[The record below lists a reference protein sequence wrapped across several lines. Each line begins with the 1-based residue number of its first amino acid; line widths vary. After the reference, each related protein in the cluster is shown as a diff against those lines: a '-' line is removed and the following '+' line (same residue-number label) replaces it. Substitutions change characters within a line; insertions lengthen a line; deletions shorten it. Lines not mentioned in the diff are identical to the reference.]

1 MIDEI
6 NAIKRAYNLI
16 EEKDGEFITRMTA
29 SICEES
35 EIFQIAFMSES
46 NIPYELH
53 EDGSILK
60 LENGNW
66 RNIGEV

>member
-1 MIDEI
+1 MVKEI
-6 NAIKRAYNLI
+6 ETIRRACRFI
-16 EEKDGEFITRMTA
+16 EEESNEFVIRLTT
-29 SICEES
+29 SISQEDD
-35 EIFQIAFMSES
+35 IFQVAFMSES